1 MEQFETIPS
10 PAVDRPRSPFYTGAA
25 PADSPRDNTREVS
38 QMRTRQMG
46 KNGPNVP
53 VVCFG
58 TWPLGGAY
66 GSVEEGTAIATMHA
80 AMDAGLTFIDTAE
93 GYMNAEAIIGKAI
106 AGRRDELFIATKV
119 STDDHSTDHI
129 NSAIDNS
136 LRQMR
141 IDYVDLYQLHRAT
154 DRPIEDTMADLLKL
168 RDAGKLR
175 YIGISNFSAEQIA
188 AAAAAGPVNS
198 GQPRY
203 NMLFRETEDD
213 LLPAYQANGIGVMA
227 HSVLAK
233 GLLGGRYKPGHRFPP
248 DDERASWPA
257 FHGESFQRTY
267 EVTERLKAWASDH
280 GRSLVQLA
288 VAWPV
293 SHPAVYTSIVG
304 ARRIEDIETL
314 ARAGDWQLTERDLQE
329 IEEIQGGH
337 RLYISDQPAGKTRDD
352 P

>member
-1 MEQFETIPS
+1 
-10 PAVDRPRSPFYTGAA
+10 
-25 PADSPRDNTREVS
+25 
-38 QMRTRQMG
+38 MRTRQMG
-46 KNGPNVP
+46 RDGPEVP

-66 GSVEEGTAIATMHA
+66 GSVDEGTAIATMHA

-119 STDDHSTDHI
+119 SSDDHSTEHI
-129 NSAIDNS
+129 NSAIENS
-136 LRQMR
+136 LRQMA

-188 AAAAAGPVNS
+188 AAATAGPVKS

-233 GLLGGRYKPGHRFPP
+233 GLLGGRYKPGYRFPP

-257 FHGESFQRTY
+257 FHGESFQHTY
-267 EVTERLKAWASDH
+267 EVTERLKAWAADH

-304 ARRIEDIETL
+304 ARRIGDIETL
-314 ARAGDWQLTERDLQE
+314 ARAGDWELTDRDLQE

-337 RLYISDQPAGKTRDD
+337 RLYIADQPAARARDD